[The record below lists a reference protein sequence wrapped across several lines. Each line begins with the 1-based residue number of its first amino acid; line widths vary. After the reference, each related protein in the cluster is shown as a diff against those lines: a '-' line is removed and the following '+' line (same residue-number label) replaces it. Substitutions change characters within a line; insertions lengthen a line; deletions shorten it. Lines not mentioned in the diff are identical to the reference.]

1 MCLEATFSM
10 ALPATILKMKDLEN
24 RPTVQPESGTAN
36 EENLPSLFGRL
47 GDDLTKLLDLRLD
60 LLKIEIKE
68 EVNAYVRGALTI
80 VVGVIVAAVGL
91 AMANVALAF
100 FVSTFFAGSDLSQ
113 PAKYGLGFTLTG
125 LAYLLIGSVTAIVA
139 KNRVARQSVLPKRSV
154 KEFGKDKQLVKAVL
168 EN

>member
-1 MCLEATFSM
+1 MFETGDES
-10 ALPATILKMKDLEN
+10 KMKDLEN
-24 RPTVQPESGTAN
+24 SSTVKSEAGPAN
-36 EENLPSLFGRL
+36 DENLPSLFGRL

-80 VVGVIVAAVGL
+80 MVGVTVALVGL
-91 AMANVALAF
+91 ALANVALAF

-113 PAKYGLGFTLTG
+113 PAKYGLGFALTG
-125 LAYLLIGSVTAIVA
+125 LGYLLIGSATAIVA
-139 KNRVARQSVLPKRSV
+139 KNRVARQSLVPKRSV
-154 KEFGKDKQLVKAVL
+154 KEFEKDKQLVKTVL

>member
-1 MCLEATFSM
+1 
-10 ALPATILKMKDLEN
+10 MKDLEN
-24 RPTVQPESGTAN
+24 RSTVKSEAGPPN
-36 EENLPSLFGRL
+36 DENLPSLFGRL

-80 VVGVIVAAVGL
+80 MVGVTVALVGL
-91 AMANVALAF
+91 ALANVALAF

-113 PAKYGLGFTLTG
+113 PAKYGLGFALTG
-125 LAYLLIGSVTAIVA
+125 LGYLLIGSATAIVA
-139 KNRVARQSVLPKRSV
+139 KNRVARQSLVPKRSV
-154 KEFGKDKQLVKAVL
+154 KEFEKDKQLVKTVL

>member
-1 MCLEATFSM
+1 
-10 ALPATILKMKDLEN
+10 MKDLEN
-24 RPTVQPESGTAN
+24 RSTAKSEARSAN
-36 EENLPSLFGRL
+36 DENLPSLFGRL

-80 VVGVIVAAVGL
+80 MVGVTVALVGL
-91 AMANVALAF
+91 ALANVALAF

-113 PAKYGLGFTLTG
+113 PAKYGLGFALTG
-125 LAYLLIGSVTAIVA
+125 LGYLLIGSATAIVA
-139 KNRVARQSVLPKRSV
+139 KNRVARQSLVPKRSV
-154 KEFGKDKQLVKAVL
+154 KEFEKDKQLVKTVL